1 MPSNE
6 VSLTVDFKNVKL
18 VQEIIKKFTD
28 EATRLEERNGI
39 LYSHI
44 ELLNKALDVLCPLVA
59 RTIDFLPSEQ
69 FTLIAATREALD
81 NVTYIQNK
89 EYRENTNQ
97 DYYKHAEKTA
107 LVRLCGVLGV
117 LTENNDLATAA
128 LLAATRIERL
138 EKKIP
143 ALNVDLAEASMHAYN
158 GEVARMKLEAENAR
172 LTAELAEL
180 NDKAQREL
188 REYIAE
194 LEEQAWNLNL
204 ENERMEEAYWIDE
217 SIAPDGTLK
226 PSVRKL
232 LERLEKAETDLRLGD
247 DLVKALDNRIA
258 ELEAE
263 NERLSQLLHDEMSQL
278 EIATDL
284 GNKRWTAL
292 NKIYEHGE
300 KHNTNWCKRKAQEGL
315 GIKNA

>member
-97 DYYKHAEKTA
+97 DYYKHELYLDEDFRTLAKTYPA
-107 LVRLCGVLGV
+107 DVSAIGVTTLIDYV
-117 LTENNDLATAA
+117 
-128 LLAATRIERL
+128 
-138 EKKIP
+138 
-143 ALNVDLAEASMHAYN
+143 EAV
-158 GEVARMKLEAENAR
+158 E
-172 LTAELAEL
+172 AELARRDEI
-180 NDKAQREL
+180 
-188 REYIAE
+188 IARLKEDAERLASTYVIEVFPHEWVCRGGCHHWARFGEQIDHAPDCPVALHRALMKE
-194 LEEQAWNLNL
+194 LE
-204 ENERMEEAYWIDE
+204 
-217 SIAPDGTLK
+217 
-226 PSVRKL
+226 
-232 LERLEKAETDLRLGD
+232 
-247 DLVKALDNRIA
+247 
-258 ELEAE
+258 
-263 NERLSQLLHDEMSQL
+263 
-278 EIATDL
+278 
-284 GNKRWTAL
+284 
-292 NKIYEHGE
+292 
-300 KHNTNWCKRKAQEGL
+300 
-315 GIKNA
+315 

>member
-107 LVRLCGVLGV
+107 LIRLCGVLGV

-158 GEVARMKLEAENAR
+158 GEIARMKLETDNAR
-172 LTAELAEL
+172 LTASLHYANTVCMEQKHVIDRLKEDAERLASNYVIE
-180 NDKAQREL
+180 AFPHEWVCRGGCHHWA
-188 REYIAE
+188 RFG
-194 LEEQAWNLNL
+194 EQ
-204 ENERMEEAYWIDE
+204 IDH
-217 SIAPDGTLK
+217 APDCPITLHRALMK
-226 PSVRKL
+226 
-232 LERLEKAETDLRLGD
+232 E
-247 DLVKALDNRIA
+247 LV
-258 ELEAE
+258 
-263 NERLSQLLHDEMSQL
+263 
-278 EIATDL
+278 
-284 GNKRWTAL
+284 
-292 NKIYEHGE
+292 
-300 KHNTNWCKRKAQEGL
+300 
-315 GIKNA
+315 